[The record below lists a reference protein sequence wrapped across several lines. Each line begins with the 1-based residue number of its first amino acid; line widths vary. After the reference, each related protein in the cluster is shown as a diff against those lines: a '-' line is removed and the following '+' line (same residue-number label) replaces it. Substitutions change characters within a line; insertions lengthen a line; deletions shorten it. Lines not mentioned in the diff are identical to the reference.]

1 MSDHGVADWLV
12 YPFEA
17 TFWNRGSVRLL
28 DPSVVYLGP
37 LPQFPSATQAIVESA
52 THPGYVYV
60 IQDAEGS
67 VLYVGKTI
75 NPVGRLASHR
85 AKKHW
90 WPMRGRLTLLGVE
103 APGRAEAH
111 ARAYK
116 LEAIAIRDL
125 EPIHN
130 IAGVV
135 RR

>member
-1 MSDHGVADWLV
+1 MNDVTDWLV

-17 TFWNRGSVRLL
+17 GFWNRGSVRLL
-28 DPSVVYLGP
+28 DPAVVYLGP
-37 LPQFPSATQAIVESA
+37 LTQVPSATQAVVESA
-52 THPGYVYV
+52 PYPGYVYV

-85 AKKHW
+85 ATKRW
-90 WPMRGRLTLLGVE
+90 WPTPGRLTLLGVE
-103 APGRAEAH
+103 APGRPEAH
-111 ARAYK
+111 ARAYE

-130 IAGVV
+130 IAGRA